1 MNKRLL
7 LTLCLGCGALG
18 LAAQS
23 DFRLTHGPYLQEV
36 TTGKATVVFQTSG
49 KAFSWVEVKPHGA
62 PDGEAVR
69 CYATRDGQRMA
80 NDTFHAIRLQGLK
93 PAGTYDYRIVSKE
106 MVDFQ
111 PYKVVFG
118 DSITSDWHRFST
130 LDPARRGASIFITSD
145 MHSDAAKLDT
155 LLQLADYQT
164 CDAFFY
170 AGDMMSYIDNPELP
184 FTSFIDLSVERFASS
199 IPFEVV
205 RGNHETRGHLARSF
219 SHYFPKENGKIY
231 GAYRLGDLMIV
242 MLDSGEDKSDAHPVY
257 AGLNDFDGYRAEQAR
272 WLEQLIES
280 DDYKTARYH
289 IVISHFPMVMPE
301 KDKAEGTWKGWEDAI
316 RRFLPVLNK
325 AGVDLLVA
333 GHTHRYAYYEPGTDG
348 NDFPVLIQ
356 GFYSAV
362 RLDVED
368 GKIALK
374 VVDTR
379 GNILKQET
387 LAVSDGRRLQ

>member
-1 MNKRLL
+1 
-7 LTLCLGCGALG
+7 
-18 LAAQS
+18 
-23 DFRLTHGPYLQEV
+23 
-36 TTGKATVVFQTSG
+36 
-49 KAFSWVEVKPHGA
+49 
-62 PDGEAVR
+62 
-69 CYATRDGQRMA
+69 
-80 NDTFHAIRLQGLK
+80 
-93 PAGTYDYRIVSKE
+93 
-106 MVDFQ
+106 
-111 PYKVVFG
+111 
-118 DSITSDWHRFST
+118 
-130 LDPARRGASIFITSD
+130 
-145 MHSDAAKLDT
+145 
-155 LLQLADYQT
+155 
-164 CDAFFY
+164 
-170 AGDMMSYIDNPELP
+170 MSYIDNPELP

-333 GHTHRYAYYEPGTDG
+333 GHTHRYAYYEPGADG

-387 LAVSDGRRLQ
+387 LVVSDGRRLQ